1 MTRRRNTSKPVIR
14 ESFTLYTP
22 ESIEAGDAA
31 EHGWIDE
38 EGVDMTPDEYDV
50 EEGVTAV
57 DKAVKH
63 LRSEGASEPS
73 SSSFHPGIGYAS
85 MHDADMRTGEQEEHH
100 FHLHGFSPEEE
111 HSIFQQMTARRRFNP
126 RPRRHNPPL
135 PEHMAHDDLD
145 EIARGLAL
153 RFVAKPKGRRM
164 IYFLRS
170 LLKEVNRQAVAR
182 GSDTIPGDTGFRPVA
197 QRELGSLHAEAD
209 MILDFIRQELE

>member
-22 ESIEAGDAA
+22 ASVEAGDAA
-31 EHGWIDE
+31 EHGWVDE

-73 SSSFHPGIGYAS
+73 SSSFHLGIWYAS

-126 RPRRHNPPL
+126 HPRRHNPEP
-135 PEHMAHDDLD
+135 PFAVNMAHKRLEDIAELLADRIIAQTMAGRYGVLTYVYVD
-145 EIARGLAL
+145 FIYKLSSEIEKQLEDTGLAFGGDRRVL
-153 RFVAKPKGRRM
+153 DLLAAAKQ
-164 IYFLRS
+164 YRS
-170 LLKEVNRQAVAR
+170 LL
-182 GSDTIPGDTGFRPVA
+182 S
-197 QRELGSLHAEAD
+197 
-209 MILDFIRQELE
+209 